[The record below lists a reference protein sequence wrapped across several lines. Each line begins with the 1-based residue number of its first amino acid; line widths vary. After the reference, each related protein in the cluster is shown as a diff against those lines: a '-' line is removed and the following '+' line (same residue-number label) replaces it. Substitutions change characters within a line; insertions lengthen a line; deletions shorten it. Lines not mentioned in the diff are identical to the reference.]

1 MVSNTD
7 DFGELRSLIQAAP
20 SSQVWARLCELLAS
34 WPEPQRREAA
44 MPYVQD
50 HLRRI
55 GWAQFDA
62 TAPQEW
68 LHQLNRG
75 ELDGVLLELPVKVE
89 LLGGLDVF
97 QAQHWSRGPWS
108 RLRSLSL
115 RHTAREPAVISALGQ
130 ASWPALESLDLRAC
144 QLDDEAMEAL
154 SRWRLPSIK
163 SLEVGFNQF
172 SHRGLEALCSSEW
185 WPQLEELSLG
195 HASLSS
201 HTMQLLVDA
210 GKSATSLKALT
221 ISRWPFDWPT
231 ARALGDAPW
240 AHRIERL
247 ALNACGLGPDELGA
261 LFVGVGWAGLVDLEL
276 GNNRFGA
283 LAMRVLDRLDGFE
296 SLDRLSLSYNNLG
309 PEQVTSSAL
318 LARARHL
325 STLDLSRN
333 PLGDVGIERLSGA
346 QEWGALRHLELTGT
360 QLGPAGAWSVARAPW
375 CARLESLALSANGL
389 GAPGISAL
397 LKGVTWPALARLE
410 LKMTRC
416 EQASFEHLLMSEAL
430 PALTHLDLSLN
441 NLSPIEPGS
450 HAGVQIIL

>member
-7 DFGELRSLIQAAP
+7 DFGELRSLIQAQP

-44 MPYVQD
+44 LPYVQD
-50 HLRRI
+50 HLRRV

-62 TAPQEW
+62 AAPQEW

-89 LLGGLDVF
+89 LAGGLDVF

-115 RHTAREPAVISALGQ
+115 RHAPREPAVISALGQ
-130 ASWPALESLDLRAC
+130 ASWPALARLDLRAC
-144 QLDDEAMEAL
+144 QLDDEAMQAL

-163 SLEVGFNQF
+163 ALDVGFNQF
-172 SHRGLEALCSSEW
+172 GRAGLEALCSSDW
-185 WPQLEELSLG
+185 WPQLEELSIG
-195 HASLSS
+195 HSSLSS
-201 HTMQLLVDA
+201 HTMQLLVEA
-210 GKSATSLKALT
+210 GQQARDLKALK
-221 ISRWPFDWPT
+221 IERWPFDWPT

-261 LFVGVGWAGLVDLEL
+261 LFVGVGWHSLVDLEL

-296 SLDRLSLSYNNLG
+296 DLERLSLSYNSLG
-309 PEQVTSSAL
+309 PEQVATSAL
-318 LARARHL
+318 LARARSL

-333 PLGDVGIERLSGA
+333 PLGDVGVERLSVA
-346 QEWGALRHLELTGT
+346 QEWSALKHLELTGA
-360 QLGPAGAWSVARAPW
+360 QLGPAGAWSVARGPW
-375 CARLESLALSANGL
+375 RVGLESLALSANGL
-389 GAPGISAL
+389 GEPGINAL
-397 LKGVTWPALARLE
+397 LKGVRWPALTRLE

-416 EQASFEHLLMSEAL
+416 EQASLERLLNSEAL
-430 PALTHLDLSLN
+430 PALRKLDVSLN
-441 NLSPIEPGS
+441 NLSEALPLPRADVS
-450 HAGVQIIL
+450 VLR